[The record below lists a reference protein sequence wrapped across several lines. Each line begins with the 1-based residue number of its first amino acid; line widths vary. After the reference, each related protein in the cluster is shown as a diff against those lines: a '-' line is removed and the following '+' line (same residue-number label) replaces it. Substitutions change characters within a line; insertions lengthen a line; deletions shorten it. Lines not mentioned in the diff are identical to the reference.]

1 VISYSK
7 SVVIKCSMHEE
18 SYWPN
23 PSPKWRAFIVRR
35 RIAWS
40 LSLLIIRLS
49 IYIEKKFIVSMSPIY
64 ILCKLIWFWSYT
76 FWWFSK
82 LAKRCD
88 ITYMKRYHW
97 ILRDDFKDIL
107 FTSTRYTKKKKKI
120 PQVMVSKFK
129 LKQSREYKFLNNKLT
144 LEIEIVLI
152 LSENI
157 K

>member
-1 VISYSK
+1 
-7 SVVIKCSMHEE
+7 
-18 SYWPN
+18 
-23 PSPKWRAFIVRR
+23 
-35 RIAWS
+35 
-40 LSLLIIRLS
+40 
-49 IYIEKKFIVSMSPIY
+49 
-64 ILCKLIWFWSYT
+64 
-76 FWWFSK
+76 
-82 LAKRCD
+82 
-88 ITYMKRYHW
+88 MKRYHW